1 MSTSTQT
8 PAPGTRLDGAALRSP
23 IDWKYPIVYGVLAL
37 LTLVFL
43 VAVVYLL
50 AKAEEKGLFH
60 AAG

>member
-1 MSTSTQT
+1 MS
-8 PAPGTRLDGAALRSP
+8 
-23 IDWKYPIVYGVLAL
+23 AL

-60 AAG
+60 AAGCPCCREKRRPHRN